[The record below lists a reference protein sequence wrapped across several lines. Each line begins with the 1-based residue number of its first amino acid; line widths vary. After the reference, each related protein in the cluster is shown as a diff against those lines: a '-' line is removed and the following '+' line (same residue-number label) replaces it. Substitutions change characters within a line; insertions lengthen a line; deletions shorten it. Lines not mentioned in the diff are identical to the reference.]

1 MKIRYSE
8 FHPDPSLRNVI
19 NDTLPRHRAL
29 AAIDSGLAIE
39 IPYASAQERL
49 RSETPWAFES
59 VTATVQWSVTL
70 GSMNQRYA
78 ISAKCS
84 RPNCQTFSYD
94 GSPAGVR
101 ERIGIDHNMTMPE
114 RLVPLEDQTFN
125 HSCGCQN
132 SERIP
137 AAIAA
142 QYRSTFKPV
151 TQLGADEAVAAH
163 MSRPQPS
170 KPVDLSKITGPTT
183 GPERAG
189 SEQTDKMQFLPSP
202 DQGKHVDPST
212 YMRPVK
218 NGK

>member
-29 AAIDSGLAIE
+29 AAIDSGLATE

-59 VTATVQWSVTL
+59 VTATVQWSNCRSAARGL
-70 GSMNQRYA
+70 HYIA
-78 ISAKCS
+78 AKCS
-84 RPNCQTFSYD
+84 RPNCTQLQYD
-94 GSPAGVR
+94 GAPSAA
-101 ERIGIDHNMTMPE
+101 
-114 RLVPLEDQTFN
+114 LESLTFN

-137 AAIAA
+137 AAVAA
-142 QYRSTFKPV
+142 QYRSAFKPA
-151 TQLGADEAVAAH
+151 TQLGKDEAIAATLG
-163 MSRPQPS
+163 RPQPS
-170 KPVDLSKITGPTT
+170 RPVDLTKCTGPTT
-183 GPERAG
+183 GPERPG
-189 SEQTDKMQFLPSP
+189 DEKSGLLNYLPNKGDGQHAEPAS
-202 DQGKHVDPST
+202 

-218 NGK
+218 G

>member
-1 MKIRYSE
+1 MKIQYNDYA
-8 FHPDPSLRNVI
+8 PNPSLRNTTKEIKRYLGEQLIAQGIAV
-19 NDTLPRHRAL
+19 
-29 AAIDSGLAIE
+29 E

-70 GSMNQRYA
+70 GAVNNRYA

-101 ERIGIDHNMTMPE
+101 ERVGIDHNMTMPE

-125 HSCGCQN
+125 HSCGCQH

-137 AAIAA
+137 AAVVA
-142 QYRSTFKPV
+142 QYRSVFKPA
-151 TQLGADEAVAAH
+151 TQLGKDEAIAATLG
-163 MSRPQPS
+163 RPQPS
-170 KPVDLSKITGPTT
+170 RPVDLSKITGRTT

-189 SEQTDKMQFLPSP
+189 SEQTDKMQFLPAL
-202 DQGKHVDPST
+202 DQGKHVDPSMYT
-212 YMRPVK
+212 RPVK